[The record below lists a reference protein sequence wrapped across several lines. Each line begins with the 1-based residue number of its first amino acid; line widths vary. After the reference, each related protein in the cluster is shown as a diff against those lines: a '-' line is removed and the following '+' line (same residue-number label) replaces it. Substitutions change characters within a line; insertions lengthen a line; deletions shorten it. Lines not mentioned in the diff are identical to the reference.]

1 MPTSVPDDAVGGRPD
16 SRTDWA
22 TARLRSDIM
31 AGTLS
36 PGTKLRTRDLSERYS
51 ISATPLREA
60 LQRLAVEGL
69 VTTTPQHGA
78 RVAALDATEL
88 RSLYEVRMILEPTA
102 VRRSIARAGDE
113 RLAQIADT
121 YRAMAAAE
129 FDDGY
134 WELHNRFHALMRA
147 DCDSSW
153 MLRFVEI
160 LRNNSE
166 RYRRFRAGTRFDQ
179 SRAEHEQLFRA
190 CQSRDADRVAEL
202 TTMHLESTLA
212 AVLPV
217 LDPGGPAAD
226 AT

>member
-36 PGTKLRTRDLSERYS
+36 PGTKLRTRDLSERYA

-69 VTTTPQHGA
+69 VTTTPQQGA

-88 RSLYEVRMILEPTA
+88 RSLYEVRLILEPLA
-102 VRRSIARAGDE
+102 VSRSIARAGGD
-113 RLAQIADT
+113 RLVQLEDAF
-121 YRAMAAAE
+121 RAMATAE
-129 FDDGY
+129 LDEDY
-134 WELHNRFHALMRA
+134 WDLHNTFHALMRA

-166 RYRRFRAGTRFDQ
+166 RYRRFRAGARLDQ
-179 SRAEHEQLFRA
+179 SRAEHEQLFQASQR
-190 CQSRDADRVAEL
+190 RDARRAAEL
-202 TTMHLESTLA
+202 TRTHLESTLT
-212 AVLPV
+212 AVLPM
-217 LDPGGPAAD
+217 LDPDGRATD